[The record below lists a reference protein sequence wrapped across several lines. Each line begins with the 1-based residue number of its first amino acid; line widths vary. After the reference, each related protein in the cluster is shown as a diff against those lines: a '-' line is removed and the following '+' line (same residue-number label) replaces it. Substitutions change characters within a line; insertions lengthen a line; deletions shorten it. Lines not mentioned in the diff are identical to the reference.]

1 MEKNDVVKSVQANGT
16 FDFQGKTFYKY
27 EVEME
32 NGDVGEYNSIS
43 ANQSNFVEG
52 VQVDYIYDT
61 SKPKF
66 PKIKP
71 VYNFKASPSRD
82 GNYKNIQKAQ
92 RGDDVQKM
100 IVKQS
105 CLKAA
110 VECVQ
115 RDDADAILRLADVF
129 VDWVMNTEYTSSKRT
144 FKKQIQ
150 DKKETT
156 DLPF

>member
-16 FDFQGKTFYKY
+16 FDFNGKTFYKY

-43 ANQSNFVEG
+43 ENQSNFVKG
-52 VQVDYIYDT
+52 NQVDYVFDT

-82 GNYKNIQKAQ
+82 GNFKNVQKAQ

-110 VECVQ
+110 AECVK
-115 RDDADAILRLADVF
+115 RDDADAILRLAGVF
-129 VDWVMNTEYTSSKRT
+129 VDWVMNTEYKAA
-144 FKKQIQ
+144 KKEKKS
-150 DKKETT
+150 KKETT